1 MWGSSDDPDDGRPSW
16 AVAQG
21 ARLERWQVREVNRC
35 SPQHVWQRC
44 HQTDVLFPCV
54 PVAASGDVQ
63 TYQIRTAPTSTI
75 APGVVMASSPAL
87 PTQPAEEA
95 ARKRE
100 VRLMKNRHVHSHH
113 FFPSQLCRGLECQAL
128 RSWSFLVM
136 LWNALWRICF
146 YLKMQ
151 SKDRHLLML
160 CVVTV
165 KPWVKCQTHSVRY
178 VNLVVAIRRKVIG
191 EIFVWLQI
199 CSYKHQD
206 ELLFWSYSHV
216 VSFPG
221 FFPLASCMHSPCCW
235 PTCALREFFLD
246 CLTSFSCFGFSPPGA
261 ERLKQRLNEQL
272 FLLTE
277 ILWSQ

>member
-1 MWGSSDDPDDGRPSW
+1 MTGQRGEQVLSTACVTALSPDWCP
-16 AVAQG
+16 
-21 ARLERWQVREVNRC
+21 
-35 SPQHVWQRC
+35 
-44 HQTDVLFPCV
+44 V
-54 PVAASGDVQ
+54 PVCPCSCLRRRADLPDPHRPDQHHCTRSSHG
-63 TYQIRTAPTSTI
+63 ILSSTSD
-75 APGVVMASSPAL
+75 PAGRRGR
-87 PTQPAEEA
+87 AEERSA
-95 ARKRE
+95 SNEEQART
-100 VRLMKNRHVHSHH
+100 LTSLL
-113 FFPSQLCRGLECQAL
+113 FSQSAPQRP
-128 RSWSFLVM
+128 RVSSTKSWSFLVM

-178 VNLVVAIRRKVIG
+178 VNLVVAVRRKGIG

-199 CSYKHQD
+199 RSYKHQD

-221 FFPLASCMHSPCCW
+221 FFPLASCMLSPCCW
-235 PTCALREFFLD
+235 PTCTLHEFFLD

-261 ERLKQRLNEQL
+261 ERLKQRLKEQL

-277 ILWSQ
+277 VLWSQ